1 MKTSIIRSL
10 LLGAGACAACSCGPI
25 GATSVIGDAEIAV
38 ARAHTEGGDR
48 YAIYETTS
56 ADLLLQKARE
66 EQGYA
71 HYAAASD
78 LAHKSVLLAETAT
91 RKSAEGKKNPD
102 TSPAPTAF
110 ESTKASTEPRPQAP
124 PDAAKPQPPPEQPK
138 PSAPPEQARPTAP
151 TEPPMPMPP
160 RVVKPG
166 DPVPQ
171 DPPPPP
177 RAPQPKPEPIKAEP
191 AAPETKADGG
201 PAEDQPRRVIK
212 PGDAQPAAPARERK
226 VPIEIVEPGDKR

>member
-1 MKTSIIRSL
+1 VKTSIIRSL
-10 LLGAGACAACSCGPI
+10 LLGAGACAASACGPI

-71 HYAAASD
+71 HYSAASD
-78 LAHKSVLLAETAT
+78 LARKSVLLAETAT
-91 RKSAEGKKNPD
+91 KKSAEGKKNPD

-110 ESTKASTEPRPQAP
+110 ESTQASAPVDAPKPQAP
-124 PDAAKPQPPPEQPK
+124 PDAARPQPPPEQAK
-138 PSAPPEQARPTAP
+138 PAAPS
-151 TEPPMPMPP
+151 EPPLQMPP

-177 RAPQPKPEPIKAEP
+177 RAPQPKPEPIKTEP
-191 AAPETKADGG
+191 VAPETKADGG
-201 PAEDQPRRVIK
+201 PEGDQPRRVIK
-212 PGDAQPAAPARERK
+212 PGDAQQGAPSRERK